1 MNKNARL
8 MQITLVNDDGRFP
21 IEMLKRCIF
30 FVVVRV

>member
-1 MNKNARL
+1 MYKNARL
-8 MQITLVNDDGRFP
+8 MQTFLVNNDGRFP